1 VTRRSKI
8 VCTLGPASDAPR
20 VLAGMV
26 AAGMDVARLNFSH
39 GRPADHRARAEAV
52 RREARRAGRNVAILQ
67 DLQGPKLRLGRF
79 AEGRVEL
86 IAGDTVLLATRPGVV
101 GSPRLLPVP
110 LHSLAR
116 DCHVGD
122 PVLLDDGRVRLRV
135 LRRRRTDV
143 EAEVEVG
150 GPISDHKGVS
160 LPGSAVSVPAFTPKD
175 RRDAALGRALG
186 VDLVAMSFVRT
197 ARDVELARRHL
208 APGTPLIA
216 KMEKPQAIENLD
228 GILRAADG
236 VMVARG
242 DLGVEMP
249 LEQVP
254 GIQKRLVREAN
265 LCGRTCIVATEML
278 ESMIQSPRP
287 TRAEVSDV
295 ANAVLDG
302 ADAVM
307 LSAETAVGHDPVAAV
322 ATMAR
327 IVEEAER
334 SAPARVR
341 PALAGIA
348 ASRRRGPG
356 EREGTRP
363 NDVSP
368 GIAAAAVEAARSV
381 GARVIVAY
389 TESGYTARLVAA
401 FRPPMPILALTPN
414 EAVVHRLAL
423 VWGVEAHRVPRLR
436 STDAV
441 MQRARTEVRR
451 RGLAAP
457 GERMAIVAGV
467 PLNEPGNTNVL
478 TVQPV

>member
-1 VTRRSKI
+1 MNAVARRSKI
-8 VCTLGPASDAPR
+8 VCTLGPASDEPG
-20 VLAGMV
+20 VLARLI

-39 GRPADHRARAEAV
+39 GSAAEHRARTEAV
-52 RREARRAGRNVAILQ
+52 RRTSRRAGRNVAILQ
-67 DLQGPKLRLGRF
+67 DLQGPKLRLGVF

-86 IAGDTVLLATRPGVV
+86 VAGDSVLLVTRRGVV
-101 GSPRLLPVP
+101 GSPRLIPVP
-110 LHSLAR
+110 LSSLAR
-116 DCHVGD
+116 DCSAGD

-135 LRRRRTDV
+135 RRRRGADV

-160 LPGSAVSVPAFTPKD
+160 LPRATVSVPAFTPKD
-175 RRDAALGRALG
+175 RRDAAFGRALG
-186 VDLVAMSFVRT
+186 VDLVAMSFVRS
-197 ARDVELARRHL
+197 AKDVERARRHL

-216 KMEKPQAIENLD
+216 KMEKPQAIEAMEE
-228 GILRAADG
+228 IVRTADG

-242 DLGVEMP
+242 DLGVELP

-254 GIQKRLVREAN
+254 GIQKRLVQRAN
-265 LCGRTCIVATEML
+265 LLGRTCIVATEML
-278 ESMIQSPRP
+278 ESMIRSPRP

-327 IVEEAER
+327 IIEEAEHGV
-334 SAPARVR
+334 PPRVR
-341 PALAGIA
+341 PELGGADI
-348 ASRRRGPG
+348 
-356 EREGTRP
+356 
-363 NDVSP
+363 SP

-401 FRPPMPILALTPN
+401 FRPAMPILALTPN
-414 EAVVHRLAL
+414 DAVVHRLAL

-441 MQRARTEVRR
+441 MQRARSEVRR
-451 RGLAAP
+451 LGLAVR
-457 GERMAIVAGV
+457 GERIAIVAGV

-478 TVQPV
+478 TVQRV

>member
-1 VTRRSKI
+1 MARRSKI

-20 VLAGMV
+20 VLARMV

-39 GRPADHRARAEAV
+39 GNAADHRARADAV
-52 RREARRAGRNVAILQ
+52 RREARSAGRNVAILQ
-67 DLQGPKLRLGRF
+67 DLQGPKLRLGQF
-79 AEGRVEL
+79 AQGQVTLREGEV
-86 IAGDTVLLATRPGVV
+86 VLLVTRPGVV

-110 LHSLAR
+110 LPSLAR
-116 DCHVGD
+116 DSRPGD

-135 LRRRRTDV
+135 RRRRGRDV

-150 GPISDHKGVS
+150 GTLSDHKGVS
-160 LPGSAVSVPAFTPKD
+160 LPASAVSVPAFTPKD
-175 RRDAALGRALG
+175 RRDAALGRELG

-197 ARDVELARRHL
+197 GRDLEVARRHVAL
-208 APGTPLIA
+208 GTPLIA
-216 KMEKPQAIENLD
+216 KMEKPQAIENLEA
-228 GILRAADG
+228 ILRAADG

-242 DLGVEMP
+242 DLGVELP
-249 LEQVP
+249 LERVP

-265 LCGRTCIVATEML
+265 LRGKACIVATEML
-278 ESMIQSPRP
+278 ESMIQSLRP

-334 SAPARVR
+334 SGPARVR
-341 PALAGIA
+341 PELG
-348 ASRRRGPG
+348 GL
-356 EREGTRP
+356 EG
-363 NDVSP
+363 DVSP
-368 GIAAAAVEAARSV
+368 GLAGAAVEAARSV
-381 GARVIVAY
+381 GAKVIVAY

-401 FRPPMPILALTPN
+401 FRPPMPVLALTPN
-414 EAVVHRLAL
+414 EQVVHQMAL
-423 VWGVEAHRVPRLR
+423 IWGVEARRTPRLR

-441 MQRARTEVRR
+441 MQRARREVRSH
-451 RGLAAP
+451 GLASP

-467 PLNEPGNTNVL
+467 PLNQPGNTNLL

>member
-1 VTRRSKI
+1 MHAVARRSKI

-39 GRPADHRARAEAV
+39 GSAAEHRARTGMV
-52 RREARRAGRNVAILQ
+52 RRVARRAGRNVAILQ
-67 DLQGPKLRLGRF
+67 DLQGPKLRLGTF

-86 IAGDTVLLATRPGVV
+86 VAGDTVLLATQAGVV
-101 GSPRLLPVP
+101 GSPRLIPVP
-110 LHSLAR
+110 LPSLAH
-116 DCHVGD
+116 DCRVGD
-122 PVLLDDGRVRLRV
+122 PVLLDDGRLRLRV
-135 LRRRRTDV
+135 RRRRGRDV

-160 LPGSAVSVPAFTPKD
+160 LPGAAVSIPGFTPKD

-186 VDLVAMSFVRT
+186 VDLVAMSFVRN
-197 ARDVELARRHL
+197 ARDVERARRHV

-216 KMEKPQAIENLD
+216 KMEKPQAIEAMEE
-228 GILRAADG
+228 ILRTADG

-242 DLGVEMP
+242 DLGVELP

-254 GIQKRLVREAN
+254 GIQKRLVRRAN
-265 LCGRTCIVATEML
+265 VLGRTCIVATEML

-334 SAPARVR
+334 SVPARVR
-341 PALAGIA
+341 PELDG
-348 ASRRRGPG
+348 AS
-356 EREGTRP
+356 
-363 NDVSP
+363 VSP

-381 GARVIVAY
+381 GAKVIVAY

-401 FRPPMPILALTPN
+401 FRPPMPVLALTPN
-414 EAVVHRLAL
+414 EPVVHQLAL
-423 VWGVEAHRVPRLR
+423 AWGVEAHRVPRLR

-457 GERMAIVAGV
+457 GERIAIVAGV

-478 TVQPV
+478 TVQRV